1 MLEGR
6 GTFLSDA
13 TEIALDYLSANENGF
28 FLMIEGAQIDWGWS

>member
-28 FLMIEGAQIDWGWS
+28 FFNDRRRPNRLGWS